1 MLLLSIKIIIFLEN
15 VLLNNTISVD
25 TKRQFL
31 LQYFQD
37 GFLRTSRKFDLYVLY
52 IKNFYPIINE
62 DGDTINNIN
71 RRQYRVRF

>member
-15 VLLNNTISVD
+15 VLLNNTIS
-25 TKRQFL
+25 RQFL
-31 LQYFQD
+31 LKYFQD

-52 IKNFYPIINE
+52 IKDFYPIINE